1 MADLRQNRGPV
12 AGGAILALT
21 IMGGAAIGVAMGQ
34 PSIGLIGGIV
44 VGAAIALVIWRRD
57 RRS

>member
-1 MADLRQNRGPV
+1 V

-21 IMGGAAIGVAMGQ
+21 IIGGAAIGVGLGQ
-34 PSIGLIGGIV
+34 PSIGLIGGIL
-44 VGAAIALVIWRRD
+44 VGTAISLLIWRRD